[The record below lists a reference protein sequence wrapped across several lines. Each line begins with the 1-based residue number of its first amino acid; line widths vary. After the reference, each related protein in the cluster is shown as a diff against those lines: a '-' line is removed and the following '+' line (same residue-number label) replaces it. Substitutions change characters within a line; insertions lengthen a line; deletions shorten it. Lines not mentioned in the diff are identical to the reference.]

1 MYDCSPCHTPT
12 QLSRFSQELVGTWSP
27 SQVPAAGFWD
37 RQVLRD
43 VDGVSVFGGCADTIQ
58 TAKRQQ
64 HPEGAIWSPQSRNPQ
79 RIMTFMDQ
87 FVSRSAIF
95 QNPDH
100 RLAQGK
106 TGQEADLA
114 PDLWPDP

>member
-1 MYDCSPCHTPT
+1 M
-12 QLSRFSQELVGTWSP
+12 
-27 SQVPAAGFWD
+27 
-37 RQVLRD
+37 QVLRD

-58 TAKRQQ
+58 TVKGQQ
-64 HPEGAIWSPQSRNPQ
+64 HPESV
-79 RIMTFMDQ
+79 MTFIDQ

-114 PDLWPDP
+114 LDPWPDP

>member
-1 MYDCSPCHTPT
+1 MYDCSTCHTPA

-27 SQVPAAGFWD
+27 SQIPAAGFWD

-43 VDGVSVFGGCADTIQ
+43 VDGVPVFGGCADTVQ
-58 TAKRQQ
+58 TAKGQQ
-64 HPEGAIWSPQSRNPQ
+64 HPASA
-79 RIMTFMDQ
+79 MTFIDQ

-106 TGQEADLA
+106 TGQEPDLA
-114 PDLWPDP
+114 PDPWPDP